1 VIHGKVKF
9 VFREPSGPPW
19 ARAHQTVAQEYES
32 VEEMISDVE
41 MIDTFGDPH
50 SWVEDQRG
58 NRLDVRANG
67 LWGKTQDDVFEIKQ
81 F

>member
-1 VIHGKVKF
+1 MIDGKVKF
-9 VFREPSGPPW
+9 VFREQTGPLW
-19 ARAHQTVAQEYES
+19 ARVSRTVGQEYDS
-32 VEEMISDVE
+32 VEKMISDVE

-58 NRLDVRANG
+58 NKWDVRANG
-67 LWGKTQDDVFEIKQ
+67 LWGKTQDDVYEIKQ